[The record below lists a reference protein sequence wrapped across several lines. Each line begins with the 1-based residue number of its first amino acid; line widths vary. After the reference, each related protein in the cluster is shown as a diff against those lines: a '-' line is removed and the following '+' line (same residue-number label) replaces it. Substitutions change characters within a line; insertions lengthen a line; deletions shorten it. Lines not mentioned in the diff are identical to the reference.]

1 MRVWLGDFEEA
12 EAEDLST
19 ILEDMGIQTTIESP
33 LVIDLDWCYYA
44 EGNFSQL
51 KSNLTEFK
59 EVFEEWEVYLEVIK
73 SVLVKGMDVKNFEES
88 VIQELSKNRD
98 LGYLKKAEI
107 LAMVKNVL
115 ELNQIPYQDGTIK
128 GELPQDPTI
137 RAYLEVD
144 DETAEKLNLQPEFNI
159 SVEKANNLYADV
171 VTAFKSIDRLKRLCR
186 ERPEIYELFIA
197 ADSVASV
204 LRRLNKSKD
213 INEFMDEISI
223 ISKDGAEISLSSNVV
238 EDILN
243 SLIEE
248 GFITIDSGFIS
259 KLK

>member
-1 MRVWLGDFEEA
+1 MKVWLGDFEEA
-12 EAEDLST
+12 EAKNLST
-19 ILEDMGIQTTIESP
+19 ILEDMGIKTTIESP

-73 SVLVKGMDVKNFEES
+73 SVLVKGMDLKNFEET
-88 VIQELSKNRD
+88 VIQELSKNME
-98 LGYLKKAEI
+98 LGLKRAEV
-107 LAMVKNVL
+107 LALAKNVL
-115 ELNQIPYQDGTIK
+115 ELNQISYQDGTIK

-137 RAYLEVD
+137 RAYLDVD

-171 VTAFKSIDRLKRLCR
+171 VDAVKSINRLKGLC
-186 ERPEIYELFIA
+186 EEHPELYELFVA
-197 ADSVASV
+197 ADSVATV
-204 LRRLNKSKD
+204 LRRAESGKEV
-213 INEFMDEISI
+213 NEFIEETSV
-223 ISKDGAEISLSSNVV
+223 ISKHGAEISLSSNAV

-243 SLIEE
+243 SLVED
-248 GFITIDSGFIS
+248 GFITMENGFIS
-259 KLK
+259 RLK